1 MSSKQD
7 IMKILGVISAAYP
20 NFSPTE
26 QTVEVY
32 WQILSDIPSD
42 ELKAAALHSISES
55 GRKFAPS
62 VGEIRGAVS
71 ELRSLT
77 DGIPLPA
84 DAWREASDSSGKG
97 VPWSHPLVE
106 KAAKAAGGWYNLCH
120 SENVA
125 ADRARFLQF
134 YESYVVRTRNY
145 ASMLP
150 DVRYYIESHDPPE
163 LPERTGFQKPEF
175 DSYRTPD
182 GEEHFE

>member
-7 IMKILGVISAAYP
+7 IMKIMGVISAAYP
-20 NFSPTE
+20 NFTPSE

-32 WQILSDIPSD
+32 WQILSDIPAD
-42 ELKAAALHSISES
+42 ELKAATLHCISES

-62 VGEIRGAVS
+62 VGELRGAVG

-97 VPWSHPLVE
+97 KPWSHPLVE
-106 KAAKAAGGWYNLCH
+106 KAAQAAGGWYNLSH

-134 YESYVVRTRNY
+134 YESYVVRARND

-150 DVRYYIESHDPPE
+150 DVRHYIESQILPA
-163 LPERTGFQKPEF
+163 LPEPEF